1 MGLLGDKHLPLSQLN
16 MDKNIRYGQIIFIC
30 SFLLLLVGC
39 HNNAHLRTQKVL
51 KPGEKAYSGSSVLA
65 ITDGG
70 TSKHLWDNYDGLLNT
85 GVIGFRGEL
94 SMLMGGEDSEAG
106 PYFGAGILDIGEGN
120 GPGLIMGY
128 DYRKYTNPRR
138 GSPKKWGAQIEV
150 NISEVGKV
158 FHLRPS
164 VTSTTKKG
172 KPFYGGLHG
181 LFAVGNLK
189 ENTRLTWRTVD
200 SSVVNVGFFG
210 QSYGSKVHVLNE
222 KIDYHLKSLGIGLTA
237 GLEFR
242 TFNKNSIQLQV
253 DISVVKNSFNTDYNI
268 PVKDWDNIS
277 SPSWQKID
285 DEFFRLPIPMD
296 LSRDDQLAPLISG
309 SIGMSFFKPVP
320 ILKESFEPLPAPSYN
335 TIQIELN
342 FDLET
347 GETIIKKQFDPETGV
362 LKKTELDD

>member
-1 MGLLGDKHLPLSQLN
+1 
-16 MDKNIRYGQIIFIC
+16 MDKNIRYSQIIFIC

-70 TSKHLWDNYDGLLNT
+70 TNKRLWDNYDGLLIA
-85 GVIGFRGEL
+85 GVIGFRCEV

-106 PYFGAGILDIGEGN
+106 PYFGAGILDIGEGK
-120 GPGLIMGY
+120 GAGLIIGY
-128 DYRKYTNPRR
+128 DYREYTSPRK

-164 VTSTTKKG
+164 ITSTTKKG

-181 LFAVGNLK
+181 VFAVGNLK
-189 ENTRLTWRTVD
+189 DNTRLSWRTVD
-200 SSVVNVGFFG
+200 YSVVNENIFG
-210 QSYGSKVHVLNE
+210 HQSYGYKSHVLNE
-222 KIDYHLKSLGIGLTA
+222 EIDYHLKSLGIGLTA
-237 GLEFR
+237 GFELR

-268 PVKDWDNIS
+268 PVEDWDNIS

-285 DEFFRLPIPMD
+285 DEFFRLPIPKD
-296 LSRDDQLAPLISG
+296 LSRDDQLAPLVSG
-309 SIGMSFFKPVP
+309 SIGMSFFKPAP
-320 ILKESFEPLPAPSYN
+320 TNKESFEPLPTPSYN
-335 TIQIELN
+335 TIQIELD
-342 FDLET
+342 FDPET
-347 GETIIKKQFDPETGV
+347 GEPIIKKQFDPETGV